1 MQVMPIT
8 RARTASCSATDAS
21 IRGAT
26 PAALGRISDRGVA
39 QKGIQARLN
48 APAASLGRGDL
59 IGGDGPDELQA
70 LLEHG
75 AEPRPRLLDP
85 GAMRRPGFGALQ
97 NPERVVP
104 GVQAIL
110 AHDHRLGRAE
120 PRFDLPDRGPQRVL
134 DARLEACKRIGGD
147 QHPIRSATRG
157 VITEQH
163 PPRRREQ
170 ARLTS
175 EPPDGIEAGRE
186 RHHTVAS

>member
-8 RARTASCSATDAS
+8 RARTASCSATDA
-21 IRGAT
+21 IDPRRDAGGA
-26 PAALGRISDRGVA
+26 GQDQDRVVA
-39 QKGIQARLN
+39 QKRIQARLN
-48 APAASLGRGDL
+48 APAASLDRGDL
-59 IGGDGPDELQA
+59 VRGDRPDELQA

-120 PRFDLPDRGPQRVL
+120 PLFDLPDRGPQRVL
-134 DARLEACKRIGGD
+134 DARLEACKRVRGD
-147 QHPIRSATRG
+147 
-157 VITEQH
+157 
-163 PPRRREQ
+163 
-170 ARLTS
+170 
-175 EPPDGIEAGRE
+175 
-186 RHHTVAS
+186 